1 MFDVRTQP
9 QVVVPLAEGTVLT
22 VQGPAAITKKVHIEN
37 LDSSNTLT
45 WKFQSSDDG
54 VTWTDVA
61 ASTTLAPLGN
71 VHVDL
76 VAHIMHRLRA
86 SGDLDI
92 AVECAARTAFSGTI
106 SFLSI

>member
-9 QVVVPLAEGTVLT
+9 LVTVPLAEGTVLT
-22 VQGPAAITKKVHIEN
+22 VQVHLEN
-37 LDSSNTLT
+37 LDVAATMSY
-45 WKFQSSDDG
+45 KFQWSDDN

-61 ASTTLAPLGN
+61 ASTTLAPLAHI
-71 VHVDL
+71 HVDL
-76 VAHIMHRLRA
+76 IAHIMHRLRA